1 MLGRNFNSTYQYL
14 HFSSFYIDEGLP
26 YGSDGKQICLQC
38 RRPGFDPWIRNPSGE
53 GNGNPLQ
60 YSCPETLMDRGDWQA
75 TVDGV
80 EKSRIQLSD
89 QHFYYYFNSS
99 YQNLHFSSFLVHEK
113 MEA

>member
-1 MLGRNFNSTYQYL
+1 
-14 HFSSFYIDEGLP
+14 
-26 YGSDGKQICLQC
+26 
-38 RRPGFDPWIRNPSGE
+38 
-53 GNGNPLQ
+53 
-60 YSCPETLMDRGDWQA
+60 MDRGDWQA
-75 TVDGV
+75 TVGGV

>member
-1 MLGRNFNSTYQYL
+1 MKDFPIAQMANKSACNAGDLGS
-14 HFSSFYIDEGLP
+14 IP
-26 YGSDGKQICLQC
+26 GSGKT
-38 RRPGFDPWIRNPSGE
+38 SGE

-60 YSCPETLMDRGDWQA
+60 YSCLETLMDRGDWQA
-75 TVDGV
+75 TVGGV
-80 EKSRIQLSD
+80 EKSRIQLND